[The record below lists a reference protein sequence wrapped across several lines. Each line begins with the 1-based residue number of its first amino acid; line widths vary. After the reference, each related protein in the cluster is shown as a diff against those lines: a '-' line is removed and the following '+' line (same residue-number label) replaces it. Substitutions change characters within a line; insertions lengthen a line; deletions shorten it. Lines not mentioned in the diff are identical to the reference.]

1 MAFTYKTIIPS
12 PIANATIEKVYNNG
26 VFWSYR
32 IRANSGYVLHDSRV
46 DMHRID
52 KNGMMTDEV
61 IPWFKMNDTTVNKN
75 YDFTDIRSDTYTYTD
90 ENGME
95 ITLNV
100 EKIGEYDF
108 YSITQ
113 AEYEEIEK
121 AMLAEAMPTEG
132 V

>member
-1 MAFTYKTIIPS
+1 MATVYEEIIPTL
-12 PIANATIEKVYNNG
+12 ITNAKVEKIIFNDVHNG
-26 VFWSYR
+26 YR
-32 IRANSGYVLHDSRV
+32 IQANDGYVLHDSRIDEYEY
-46 DMHRID
+46 DMMGNPVGNPILR
-52 KNGMMTDEV
+52 
-61 IPWFKMNDTTVNKN
+61 FKLGSTTVNKN
-75 YDFTDIRSDTYTYTD
+75 YDFTDVVNGTYTYTD

-121 AMLAEAMPTEG
+121 AMLAEAMPPIAQ
-132 V
+132 